1 VTTEDIVRRLGEHH
15 GADLKASIEGGYD
28 SDPIF
33 SDARGTIRSLTAVAE
48 AARALAQSASSLHGA
63 LNHSLQFVSESKLT
77 ALESALAAAGYD
89 LTDDEMAEGFEGAS

>member
-33 SDARGTIRSLTAVAE
+33 SDARDTIRSLTAVAD
-48 AARALAQSASSLHGA
+48 AAWALVRSVQPSAS
-63 LNHSLQFVSESKLT
+63 FYTERVSEQALT
-77 ALESALAAAGYD
+77 ALETALAAAGYD
-89 LTDDEMAEGFEGAS
+89 LTNEEMAEGFANEGGAP